1 MDVTAEFLC
10 NMTLLLLTPFCRR
23 SIKLTVT
30 LSRTISLIIAVVK
43 TQTNSEERQLIAAR
57 GCIREVLMGV
67 GDGVAS
73 VTMLTFTKRPGPRA
87 DTAWAVVG

>member
-1 MDVTAEFLC
+1 MLFIVSHKYGFYCYQIEPVRTEVNVTAEFLC

-43 TQTNSEERQLIAAR
+43 TQANSEERRLIAAR
-57 GCIREVLMGV
+57 GCI
-67 GDGVAS
+67 
-73 VTMLTFTKRPGPRA
+73 
-87 DTAWAVVG
+87 VVSNN

>member
-1 MDVTAEFLC
+1 MCFLLSVINMASIATRLNLLGTEVNVTAEFLC

-43 TQTNSEERQLIAAR
+43 TQANSEGKERQLIAAAR
-57 GCIREVLMGV
+57 GCI
-67 GDGVAS
+67 
-73 VTMLTFTKRPGPRA
+73 
-87 DTAWAVVG
+87 VVSNN

>member
-1 MDVTAEFLC
+1 MCFLLSVINMASIATRLNLLGTEVNVTAEFLC

-43 TQTNSEERQLIAAR
+43 TQANSEERQLIAAR
-57 GCIREVLMGV
+57 GCI
-67 GDGVAS
+67 
-73 VTMLTFTKRPGPRA
+73 
-87 DTAWAVVG
+87 VVSNN